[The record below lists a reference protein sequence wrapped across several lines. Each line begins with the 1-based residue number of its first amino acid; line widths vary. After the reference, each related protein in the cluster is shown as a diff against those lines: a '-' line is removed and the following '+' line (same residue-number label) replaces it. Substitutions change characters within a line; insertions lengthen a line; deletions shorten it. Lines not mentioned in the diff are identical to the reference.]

1 MNSDLNHIIEQC
13 KSENRASQKELYF
26 LTIAKFKVVLRRYCK
41 ETNDAQDI
49 IQSTY
54 LRIFECIHQFD
65 AQKGDFYH
73 WANRI
78 LINEFFKLMRSR
90 KKVIMLPD
98 ESIDEEYSLQFNW
111 NKFTLEEVQQVIKSM
126 NETQSIL
133 LHLYY
138 IELIWEGW
146 HPIRLFVELQ
156 NRHSLHLP
164 EQDKQIWKYQNYYK
178 FRLQPLSFRLN
189 DGHP

>member
-13 KSENRASQKELYF
+13 KSENRASQRELYF
-26 LTIAKFKVVLRRYCK
+26 LTIAKFKLVLRRYCK

-54 LRIFECIHQFD
+54 LRIFECIYQFD

-138 IELIWEGW
+138 IEQYNFAELSALYNMKESSIRGNISRARKAFELIW
-146 HPIRLFVELQ
+146 
-156 NRHSLHLP
+156 N
-164 EQDKQIWKYQNYYK
+164 NK
-178 FRLQPLSFRLN
+178 FNHQVY
-189 DGHP
+189 

>member
-1 MNSDLNHIIEQC
+1 M
-13 KSENRASQKELYF
+13 
-26 LTIAKFKVVLRRYCK
+26 
-41 ETNDAQDI
+41 
-49 IQSTY
+49 
-54 LRIFECIHQFD
+54 RIFECIHQFD

-138 IELIWEGW
+138 IEQYNFSELSVLYNMKESSIRGNISRARKAFELIW
-146 HPIRLFVELQ
+146 
-156 NRHSLHLP
+156 N
-164 EQDKQIWKYQNYYK
+164 NK
-178 FRLQPLSFRLN
+178 FNHQVY
-189 DGHP
+189 